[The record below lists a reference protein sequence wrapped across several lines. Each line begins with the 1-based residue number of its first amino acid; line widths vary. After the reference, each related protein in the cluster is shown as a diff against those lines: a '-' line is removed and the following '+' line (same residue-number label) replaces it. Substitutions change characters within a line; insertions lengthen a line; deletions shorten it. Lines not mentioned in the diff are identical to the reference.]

1 MKAAAKR
8 IFRDEQGQSIVE
20 AAIVLPILLL
30 LICGIL
36 DFGWIFSHQIMLNN
50 AARDSARYAIVNY
63 SDVDL
68 ETTITSRVIDSGT
81 RGNADTIQVDVNLLA
96 DNDIQVSIQ
105 QELKVLTPLA
115 GIFVSG
121 QTVTLEAEATMWA
134 G

>member
-1 MKAAAKR
+1 MKAAIKR
-8 IFRDEQGQSIVE
+8 IFRDEQGQSLVE

-63 SDVDL
+63 GDADL
-68 ETTITSRVIDSGT
+68 ETTITSRVIESGT
-81 RGNADTIQVDVNLLA
+81 RGSAETIQVDVVMLA
-96 DNDIQVSIQ
+96 DNDIQVSVRQ
-105 QELKVLTPLA
+105 DLKVLTPLA
-115 GIFVSG
+115 GIFVSD
-121 QTVTLEAEATMWA
+121 QTVTLTADAIMWA

>member
-1 MKAAAKR
+1 MKAAFR
-8 IFRDEQGQSIVE
+8 QIFKDEQGQSIVE

-63 SDVDL
+63 SDADL
-68 ETTITSRVIDSGT
+68 ESTITSRVIDSGT
-81 RGNADTIQVDVNLLA
+81 RGDSETIEVDVVLLA
-96 DNDIQVSIQ
+96 DNDIQVSIRQ
-105 QELKVLTPLA
+105 KLKVLTPLA
-115 GIFVSG
+115 GIFVSD
-121 QTVTLEAEATMWA
+121 QTVTLKAEATMWA